1 METVQFKTSSGA
13 GAQSFNA
20 VIVEPAPPD
29 IEEEKWVD
37 MDGVLNKEIIFQR
50 LKWNITF
57 GLLTTSEM
65 DYLNA
70 LTGYETPQMIY
81 ASTTY
86 DIYIEKINAKYKG
99 GTITVIN
106 RDPE

>member
-1 METVQFKTSSGA
+1 KY
-13 GAQSFNA
+13 
-20 VIVEPAPPD
+20 
-29 IEEEKWVD
+29 
-37 MDGVLNKEIIFQR
+37 

-57 GLLTTSEM
+57 GLLTTAQM

-81 ASTTY
+81 NAVTY
-86 DIYIEKINAKYKG
+86 DVIIDNVKAKYKG

>member
-13 GAQSFNA
+13 GAESFSA
-20 VIVEPAPPD
+20 IIVEPAPPEVED
-29 IEEEKWVD
+29 ENWTD
-37 MDGVLNKEIIFQR
+37 LTGVKYREIIFKY

-57 GLLTTSEM
+57 GLLTTTQM

-81 ASTTY
+81 NAVTY
-86 DIYIEKINAKYKG
+86 DVVIDNVKAKYKG

>member
-13 GAQSFNA
+13 AAESFNA
-20 VIVEPAPPD
+20 IIVEPAPPD
-29 IEEEKWVD
+29 TEEEKWVD
-37 MDGVLNKEIIFQR
+37 MAGVQHREIIFKW

-57 GLLTTSEM
+57 ALLTTAQM

-81 ASTTY
+81 ATVTY
-86 DIYIEKINAKYKG
+86 DVIIEKVNAKYKG
-99 GTITVIN
+99 GTITVVN